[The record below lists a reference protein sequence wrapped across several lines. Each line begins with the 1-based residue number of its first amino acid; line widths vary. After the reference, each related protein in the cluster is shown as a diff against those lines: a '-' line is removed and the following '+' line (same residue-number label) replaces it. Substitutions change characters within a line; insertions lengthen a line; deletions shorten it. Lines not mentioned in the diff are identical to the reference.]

1 MESIDGQDYCHNL
14 NNEDENQNDLLN
26 KINLS
31 LCKLIISDKIAHG
44 FFIKFIKGNIPF
56 YCIIINESIKKENI
70 KSNEIEIIFGNE
82 SRVIRLNDKEKSIQN
97 IQIINK
103 INVVDLIEK
112 ERYISNYSF

>member
-1 MESIDGQDYCHNL
+1 MEANKNQENSHNL
-14 NNEDENQNDLLN
+14 NNENEKLLLN

-56 YCIIINESIKKENI
+56 YCIITNECIKKENI

-82 SRVIRLNDKEKSIQN
+82 SRIIKLNDKEKFIQN

-103 INVVDLIEK
+103 INIIDLIKK
-112 ERYISNYSF
+112 ERYFSN